1 MMYFVQKEIQN
12 EEKYKEEQ
20 EQQEIKKFFDLK
32 ENV

>member
-1 MMYFVQKEIQN
+1 MYFVQKEIQN